1 MLAGFSFFSAMTYM
15 RRWIHVMV
23 LGYSACM
30 AHPIYRTDPM
40 PRNDSTYLRNLLS
53 RPEFLPFQR
62 ILQAPDQHRLQ
73 ILVTEFQR
81 DGRTLKPI
89 LHSYRLREQEYFYPA
104 SLVKLPVALLALE
117 KVQKIGIP
125 GINLDTS
132 YRLEPGDCQQE
143 DLGPSTVRRDI
154 LAMFAVS
161 ENEAFDRLY
170 SFLGQDSIV
179 AGLRMRGYKTGQVT
193 HRLAAKCSMEENRH
207 YNGVDFES
215 PEGETLLR
223 QEPRVTTEHYTN
235 HLEGMDIVH
244 GYDGTE
250 RSFLSIPEL
259 HRLTTAAVLPEL
271 LPSSATFALNDE
283 SRTLLLKAMSTM
295 PEDTD
300 LDFDEQDHQGCTS
313 KYLVMGGSRERL
325 PKKFSI
331 FNKVGK
337 ALGFLTDSA
346 LLIDRE
352 SKRTLLVTVTL
363 YVNYARSANDEDH
376 HYKDLGLPFL
386 ATLGQQLLRSQNERQ
401 DQPLEVEEFF
411 NLYQR

>member
-1 MLAGFSFFSAMTYM
+1 
-15 RRWIHVMV
+15 
-23 LGYSACM
+23 
-30 AHPIYRTDPM
+30 
-40 PRNDSTYLRNLLS
+40 
-53 RPEFLPFQR
+53 
-62 ILQAPDQHRLQ
+62 
-73 ILVTEFQR
+73 
-81 DGRTLKPI
+81 
-89 LHSYRLREQEYFYPA
+89 
-104 SLVKLPVALLALE
+104 
-117 KVQKIGIP
+117 
-125 GINLDTS
+125 
-132 YRLEPGDCQQE
+132 
-143 DLGPSTVRRDI
+143 
-154 LAMFAVS
+154 
-161 ENEAFDRLY
+161 
-170 SFLGQDSIV
+170 
-179 AGLRMRGYKTGQVT
+179 
-193 HRLAAKCSMEENRH
+193 
-207 YNGVDFES
+207 
-215 PEGETLLR
+215 
-223 QEPRVTTEHYTN
+223 
-235 HLEGMDIVH
+235 
-244 GYDGTE
+244 
-250 RSFLSIPEL
+250 
-259 HRLTTAAVLPEL
+259 
-271 LPSSATFALNDE
+271 
-283 SRTLLLKAMSTM
+283 MSTM